1 MIRSAWADH
10 PGYRIDLVP
19 CRGTARVV
27 VGGVVVAES
36 TKASR
41 LIETDHVE
49 RLYLP
54 LGDVRADL
62 IERSEHTSV
71 CPFKGQASYWSLRAL
86 PEGPAPVENLFWQYE
101 DPFPEVAG
109 IEGLVGVY
117 HEKAEEVVVETS
129 WPDGGRA
136 RTEFPGWGDQSDLQG
151 LLDVERTGEGR
162 FAGPGYHERSRNVVE
177 GGQLIGQAI
186 VAASRTLPDQR
197 VTWASA
203 TFIRAADFDD
213 PIEIEVEQLRR
224 GRTFSTLAAR
234 SSQRGRLVSPS
245 LILMDTGAPDT
256 IRDTERMPDV
266 PPPER
271 CEPYDMRMTGR
282 DVRVVDG
289 AYDPDPDQ
297 VGPPVVHA
305 WVRMR
310 DNPPELSAR
319 QALLAY
325 ASTHWTI
332 AAAMRPHPGVGEALA
347 HVSLST
353 GPVALNISFHDDAP
367 LDEWFLYSTRA
378 IWSGLGLAQGESR
391 IWSADGRL
399 LASYGLQ
406 AMVRAMLP
414 GGAGRDAAR
423 AM

>member
-27 VGGVVVAES
+27 VDGVVVAES
-36 TKASR
+36 TRAVR

-54 LGDVRADL
+54 SDDVRADL
-62 IERSEHTSV
+62 IERSQRTSV
-71 CPFKGQASYWSLRAL
+71 CPFKGQASYWSLRA
-86 PEGPAPVENLFWQYE
+86 GPGGPPPVEDLFWEYG

-109 IEGLVGVY
+109 IRGLVGVY
-117 HEKAEEVVVETS
+117 HEKADVEVETT
-129 WPDGGRA
+129 WPDGGQA
-136 RTEFPGWGDQSDLQG
+136 RTAFPGWGDLSDLQT
-151 LLDVERTGEGR
+151 LLDVQPTEEGR

-177 GGQLIGQAI
+177 GGQLLGQAI

-213 PIEIEVEQLRR
+213 EVEIEVEPLRR
-224 GRTFSTLAAR
+224 GRTFSTLEAR

-245 LILMDTGAPDT
+245 LILMDAGAPDT
-256 IRDTERMPDV
+256 IRDTEPMPDV

-282 DVRVVDG
+282 DVRVVEG
-289 AYDPDPDQ
+289 AYDPDPDR
-297 VGPPVVHA
+297 VGPPVIHA
-305 WVRMR
+305 WMRMR
-310 DNPPELSAR
+310 EDPTELSVR
-319 QALLAY
+319 QALLSY

-353 GPVALNISFHDDAP
+353 GPVALSMSFHDDAP
-367 LDEWFLYSTRA
+367 LDDWFLYSTRA

-399 LASYGLQ
+399 MASYSLQ
-406 AMVRAMLP
+406 AMVRAMLS
-414 GGAGRDAAR
+414 GASGRDAAR